1 MIFVQYKNARLDIMD
16 KAKLKLYRTYR
27 VALKLW
33 NRRNPNVWAI
43 PKKDTPEST
52 EVMAI
57 RKAPEKLEDT
67 IKIKEKNSVKHK
79 NPWLAF
85 LAAHTKHDNESQTEF
100 VKRMAKLYHSGGN
113 KKDDKKADSDSE
125 SGSESES
132 DKETKQ
138 KNFIQ
143 SKMATSVGVSIPVPE
158 FKKEHKKL
166 VKVLKTGTNKEQKK
180 EAKEQQAELT
190 TTIAPKA
197 KAEVSAAKPKN
208 AWLKFMAS
216 HEKNPG
222 ESQQKFLQRMA
233 GLWALTKN
241 KAGASKPAVA
251 SAVLKA
257 ETPVK
262 AEKPVKA
269 ESPKPKEAFPY
280 VVPKSESQED
290 FITAYNHNLKQLLK
304 SYNDIAYWKKTT
316 SKEKHQLFYLLADD
330 RADKSLAAKHIIAA
344 LNRWLK

>member
-1 MIFVQYKNARLDIMD
+1 MIFVQYKTARLDIMD

-67 IKIKEKNSVKHK
+67 IKIREKNSVQPK

-85 LAAHTKHDNESQTEF
+85 LATHTKHDKESQTDF

-113 KKDDKKADSDSE
+113 KKADKKADSE

-132 DKETKQ
+132 DKESDKESKQ

-166 VKVLKTGTNKEQKK
+166 VKVLQTGTNKEQKK

-190 TTIAPKA
+190 TTIASKA
-197 KAEVSAAKPKN
+197 KPANARAAEDEKEEEEHRKWLAKKHMLVAAREAREAKEAEEAAAKPKSKNEWIKFLAAHPRQEGENFKKYIQIMASLYHSKKAKEMPVAEAAKPEVSAAKPEVSAAKPAKPKN

-241 KAGASKPAVA
+241 KAK
-251 SAVLKA
+251 
-257 ETPVK
+257 
-262 AEKPVKA
+262 
-269 ESPKPKEAFPY
+269 
-280 VVPKSESQED
+280 
-290 FITAYNHNLKQLLK
+290 
-304 SYNDIAYWKKTT
+304 
-316 SKEKHQLFYLLADD
+316 
-330 RADKSLAAKHIIAA
+330 
-344 LNRWLK
+344 